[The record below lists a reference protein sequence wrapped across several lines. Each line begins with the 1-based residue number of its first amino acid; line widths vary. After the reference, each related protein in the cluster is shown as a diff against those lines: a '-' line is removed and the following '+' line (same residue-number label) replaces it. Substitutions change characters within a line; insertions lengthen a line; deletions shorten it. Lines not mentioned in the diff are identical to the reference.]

1 MRNVPFA
8 RRFGVWGD
16 YLLGYGKAEEQYKWR
31 YDLEDVDGQMQI
43 PPRSRD
49 VEFYE
54 AQASETR
61 NERSAS

>member
-1 MRNVPFA
+1 MCTMRIIPLA
-8 RRFGVWGD
+8 RRFGGWGD
-16 YLLGYGKAEEQYKWR
+16 DLVGYGKAEEQYKWW

-43 PPRSRD
+43 PPKSRD

-61 NERSAS
+61 N